1 MSPSP
6 SHTIYATVM
15 ARAIVSRPPPGGGI
29 SFGNTSDYPSY
40 KRSLRKQRERFL
52 HEIIRKHIEDCVRHR
67 HCAALVGCEYR
78 GRLVDL
84 HNVCRIRGSMGRV
97 GVCCLFASS
106 AVRVIGSES
115 HVALDLV
122 FFKHQGKRRLI
133 AARSPLRVI
142 RRHPPQRFTAT
153 RSTLLVALVTL
164 CSLGIGGQLCGR
176 APHSPAAV

>member
-1 MSPSP
+1 
-6 SHTIYATVM
+6 M

-84 HNVCRIRGSMGRV
+84 HNVCRIRGSMGR
-97 GVCCLFASS
+97 ASNGCFFDS
-106 AVRVIGSES
+106 STVRVAGPGP
-115 HVALDLV
+115 HVALDLA
-122 FFKHQGKRRLI
+122 FFKPRGKRRLI
-133 AARSPLRVI
+133 AVQSPLWVKSG
-142 RRHPPQRFTAT
+142 HPEP
-153 RSTLLVALVTL
+153 
-164 CSLGIGGQLCGR
+164 
-176 APHSPAAV
+176 